1 MNEEYKPVDSE
12 DQQKYVR
19 SYVAPQSTLKVGICY
34 NLLEKDKE
42 FMGPI
47 YLGKYEETN
56 HLKTGIPSRNNVDPV
71 HNNRYFVHYFEKRH
85 VSIDPENLY
94 AETTCVA
101 KGGRRASKTRRGRR
115 RASKTRSKRK

>member
-1 MNEEYKPVDSE
+1 MNEEYNPVDSE

-19 SYVAPQSTLKVGICY
+19 SYVAPKSTLKVGICY
-34 NLLEKDKE
+34 NLREKDKD

-47 YLGKYEETN
+47 YLGKYKETTN
-56 HLKTGIPSRNNVDPV
+56 LKTGNASRYLDKP
-71 HNNRYFVHYFEKRH
+71 FVHYFEKRH